1 MSLSSPPPSRVHLR
15 LASLPAGG
23 PRADGR
29 LVLRVRAIGAALAL
43 VLATVAAWLS
53 MVLAL
58 APLLWRRAP
67 AGRRLRA
74 QAPREARV
82 IPFQPRRSALP
93 R

>member
-1 MSLSSPPPSRVHLR
+1 VSLSSPPPSRAHLR
-15 LASLPAGG
+15 LASPAADR
-23 PRADGR
+23 PSADGR

-53 MVLAL
+53 TALAL
-58 APLLWRRAP
+58 APLLCRRGP

-82 IPFQPRRSALP
+82 IPFQPRRTALP